1 MTGLKTK
8 HGHCSITFKLYPI
21 RLYRIMIS
29 KAFDKVDHN
38 LLIYKL
44 FNLGVNLSTV
54 SWIKSFLQS
63 RSQSVV
69 VEGKQPSV
77 PVMSGVPQDSVLPDS
92 IKSRARLFADD
103 TIVYMTISS
112 RSDAQTLQ
120 DDLLKL
126 EQWESDWSM
135 EFNPDKCEVIRVTKK
150 HNPIIYPY
158 KLHNIELKATK
169 NAKYLGVMI
178 NKEFSWKPDIEN
190 MTSKAFNTLK
200 FIKRNVQT
208 KKTTTEN
215 KGNSIQH
222 LRPSSARVLRP
233 SMASMAGETYL

>member
-1 MTGLKTK
+1 
-8 HGHCSITFKLYPI
+8 
-21 RLYRIMIS
+21 
-29 KAFDKVDHN
+29 
-38 LLIYKL
+38 
-44 FNLGVNLSTV
+44 
-54 SWIKSFLQS
+54 
-63 RSQSVV
+63 
-69 VEGKQPSV
+69 
-77 PVMSGVPQDSVLPDS
+77 MSGVPQDSVLGPCLFLAYINDLPDS

-103 TIVYMTISS
+103 TIVYMKISS
-112 RSDAQTLQ
+112 QSDAQTLQ

-158 KLHNIELKATK
+158 KLHNIELKATE

-178 NKEFSWKPDIEN
+178 NKEFSWKPHIEN

-208 KKTTTEN
+208 KKIR
-215 KGNSIQH
+215 K
-222 LRPSSARVLRP
+222 
-233 SMASMAGETYL
+233 